1 MAQNNTNNQP
11 KLRRVR
17 GTGIY
22 EGDEFTFKPCE
33 QGEPAQRN
41 VKAVKGAK
49 TYETTSEKKPLKVAY
64 LTCPAETPDPYAE
77 YISQLNSLGIKPQKE
92 QQMPESQR
100 LIDEGGMQVFLNQKQ
115 GTLTFQ
121 GCIDLSKTLNWQS
134 DVMRQLQIIVRTLP
148 VHEKFKKVIN
158 KIKRGGFKQ

>member
-1 MAQNNTNNQP
+1 MAQKNTNTQP

-41 VKAVKGAK
+41 VRAVRGAK
-49 TYETTSEKKPLKVAY
+49 IYETSSEKKPLKVAY
-64 LTCPAETPDPYAE
+64 LTCSADNADPYSE
-77 YISQLNSLGIKPQKE
+77 YISQLDSLGIRPQTK
-92 QQMPESQR
+92 QQLPEIQR
-100 LIDEGGMQVFLNQKQ
+100 LVDEGGMQVYLNQKQ
-115 GTLTFQ
+115 GMLTYQ

-148 VHEKFKKVIN
+148 IHEKFKKVIN
-158 KIKRGGFKQ
+158 KIKKGNLK

>member
-49 TYETTSEKKPLKVAY
+49 TYETSSEKKPLKVAY
-64 LTCPAETPDPYAE
+64 LTCSADSADPYTE
-77 YISQLNSLGIKPQKE
+77 YISQLDSLGIKPQTK
-92 QQMPESQR
+92 QQLPESQR
-100 LIDEGGMQVFLNQKQ
+100 LVDEGGMQVYLNQKQ
-115 GTLTFQ
+115 GTLTYQ
-121 GCIDLSKTLNWQS
+121 GCIDLGKTLNWQS

-148 VHEKFKKVIN
+148 IHEKFKKIIN
-158 KIKRGGFKQ
+158 KIRKGVLK

>member
-1 MAQNNTNNQP
+1 MEKQTSTQP

-22 EGDEFTFKPCE
+22 QGDEFTFKPSE

-41 VKAVKGAK
+41 VKAIRGAK
-49 TYETTSEKKPLKVAY
+49 TYETSSEKKPLKVAY
-64 LTCPAETPDPYAE
+64 LTCSADTADPFSE
-77 YISQLNSLGIKPQKE
+77 YIGQLNSLGIKPQKE

-100 LIDEGGMQVFLNQKQ
+100 LIDEGGMQVYLNQKQ

-148 VHEKFKKVIN
+148 VNEKFTKVIN
-158 KIKRGGFKQ
+158 KIKRGGLRK

>member
-1 MAQNNTNNQP
+1 MAQKNTSNQP

-41 VKAVKGAK
+41 VRAVRGAK
-49 TYETTSEKKPLKVAY
+49 TYETSSEKKPLKVAY
-64 LTCPAETPDPYAE
+64 LTCSADSADPYTE
-77 YISQLNSLGIKPQKE
+77 YICQLDSLGIKPQTK
-92 QQMPESQR
+92 QQLPEIQR
-100 LIDEGGMQVFLNQKQ
+100 LVDEGGMQVYLNQKQ
-115 GTLTFQ
+115 GMLTYQ

-148 VHEKFKKVIN
+148 IHEKFKKVIN
-158 KIKRGGFKQ
+158 KIKKGNLK